1 MIVDKYRS
9 KESLPVALRSSGT
22 ANEEVRIEIEPAKGK
37 KRGSAHQ
44 LREVEC
50 NLNYHQVCPDFGSTS
65 SYVFSTI
72 LVTVWISG
80 IGAGYSFNRKKM
92 MNLFKFV
99 SILGF
104 SLLAVG
110 CATSTPTIAPDGSP
124 ALSIRCGASAQD
136 QCMLKAGEVCPGGY
150 DVINS
155 SSAQYLG
162 QVGSSSVSGSWN
174 RYGGGVYGSGLSLP
188 VLTPNTMLVR
198 CKPLAMQV
206 LPLSSTIASSEK
218 RAEEKLSPPGY
229 TPNPLAVEWSK
240 KSEAAADSGRWT
252 EAIRTASV
260 AVKNDAGYADAHI
273 NLCRAFIGY
282 GDLSEAESSCRKA
295 ISIDSASLVALNN
308 LSYIKEKQGKTDE
321 AVRDYL
327 SACKSGFVVACTN
340 FERIKGYS
348 PNDLR
353 GAANRKADQASIAIS
368 KKDWP
373 EVIRLTNEAIAIYP
387 DTEIAYINRSSAYIN
402 TGENDLAII
411 DTNKAIDLNPNHGMA
426 YNNRGAAWLAKGEMK
441 KAKLDFD
448 IACDLK
454 VALACANVKLIK

>member
-1 MIVDKYRS
+1 MS
-9 KESLPVALRSSGT
+9 MF
-22 ANEEVRIEIEPAKGK
+22 RIF
-37 KRGSAHQ
+37 R
-44 LREVEC
+44 
-50 NLNYHQVCPDFGSTS
+50 
-65 SYVFSTI
+65 
-72 LVTVWISG
+72 
-80 IGAGYSFNRKKM
+80 
-92 MNLFKFV
+92 FV
-99 SILGF
+99 SIFGF
-104 SLLAVG
+104 SLFVIG
-110 CATSTPTIAPDGSP
+110 CATSTATIAPDGSP
-124 ALSIRCGASAQD
+124 ALSIRCGAGAQD

-174 RYGGGVYGSGLSLP
+174 RYGGGVYGSGMSLP

-206 LPLSSTIASSEK
+206 LPPSSSMTSSEK
-218 RAEEKLSPPGY
+218 RTVDKPSLLSY

-240 KSEAAADSGRWT
+240 KSETAADNGHWT

-260 AVKNDAGYADAHI
+260 AVKNDAGYVDAHI

-282 GDLSEAESSCRKA
+282 GDLSEAESSCQKA
-295 ISIDSASLVALNN
+295 ISIDSTSLVALNN
-308 LSYIKEKQGKTDE
+308 LSFIKEKQGKTDE
-321 AVRDYL
+321 AVRDYF
-327 SACKSGFVVACTN
+327 SACKSGLVLACTN

-368 KKDWP
+368 KKDWS

-411 DTNKAIDLNPNHGMA
+411 DANKAIDLNPNHGMA
-426 YNNRGAAWLAKGEMK
+426 YNNRGAAWLAKGEMR

-448 IACDLK
+448 IACGLK
-454 VALACANVKLIK
+454 IALGCANAKLVK